1 MKKVL
6 SFTICVLLLVQ
17 ISFVCIPLSVAA
29 LPSTLSQNIVYLI
42 KNAATDMYLGQS
54 GLDLTPC
61 FASTNTLTYGPN
73 QLFRLTESGGSGLI
87 MPMTTCSNSLTSN
100 LALSYYNNGQN
111 NLGYFEYFTTASV
124 STFWTITK
132 LNNGNYTIRSA
143 YYGNSNNYLSIQSLS
158 GNVVIS
164 SYSGAYSEWIIT
176 EISNDMYFNSG
187 YSYMTYPSN
196 ACAKS
201 SLDVENL
208 FSTSVLLGTEDW
220 NGYTDYVNITYL
232 NHNQSIPAGKQD
244 FISITTDNDY
254 LPDGTLARSCPV
266 IAYTPRYEP
275 TTSELNANWQYVV
288 ILVNTDAIVNA
299 NLSDYALR
307 ALFAHET
314 GHCLKLK
321 HTVSSVISTYYVNY
335 IPSMMQTTLSNTYN
349 GTRYDYAYQHYI
361 CYHPTAYNIQS
372 LINKWN

>member
-29 LPSTLSQNIVYLI
+29 LPSTLSQNKVYLI

-61 FASTNTLTYGPN
+61 FASTNTLTYLPN

-87 MPMTTCSNSLTSN
+87 MPMTTCSSSLTSN

-132 LNNGNYTIRSA
+132 LNNGNYTIRST
-143 YYGNSNNYLSIQSLS
+143 YYGNNNNYLSIQSLS
-158 GNVVIS
+158 GNVVVS
-164 SYSGAYSEWIIT
+164 SYSGTYSEWIIT
-176 EISNDMYFNSG
+176 EIINDMYFNSG
-187 YSYMTYPSN
+187 YSYLSQPSN
-196 ACAKS
+196 VCAKS
-201 SLDVENL
+201 TADVESL
-208 FSTSVLLGTEDW
+208 FTTNVLLGTQDW
-220 NGYTDYVNITYL
+220 NGYSENVNVTYL
-232 NHNQSIPAGKQD
+232 NHTQPIPSGKNDLITISSDYNNQ
-244 FISITTDNDY
+244 
-254 LPDGTLARSCPV
+254 LPEDALGCACPV
-266 IAYTPRYEP
+266 IAFSIQYNP
-275 TTSELNANWQYVV
+275 SEISLNSNWQFVFIYLNYDE
-288 ILVNTDAIVNA
+288 ISSHNY
-299 NLSDYALR
+299 SDTALR
-307 ALFAHET
+307 AIVAHET

-321 HTVSSVISTYYVNY
+321 HTVGGEIYNARY
-335 IPSMMQTTLSNTYN
+335 IPSIMQLSIDVFDGYTYV
-349 GTRYDYAYQHYI
+349 YAYYYYSA
-361 CYHPTAYNIQS
+361 YHPTTYNIHS